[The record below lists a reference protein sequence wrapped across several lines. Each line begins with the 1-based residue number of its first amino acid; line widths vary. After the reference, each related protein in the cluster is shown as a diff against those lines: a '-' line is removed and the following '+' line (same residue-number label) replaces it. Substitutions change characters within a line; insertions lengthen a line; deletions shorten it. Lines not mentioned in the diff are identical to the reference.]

1 MGRNEDKRLLAMC
14 GQRDGMSW
22 RIMVEFEG
30 KILYKLRYLTK
41 LLRFYIPFKIHVVP
55 DLKKNKNI
63 SEEVQK
69 TMEGSEILSS
79 VSLVWGISQR
89 QKVSY
94 DVRAK

>member
-22 RIMVEFEG
+22 RIIVEFEG
-30 KILYKLRYLTK
+30 KILYKFK
-41 LLRFYIPFKIHVVP
+41 LLRFYIPSKIHVIP

-79 VSLVWGISQR
+79 VSLVWGMSHR